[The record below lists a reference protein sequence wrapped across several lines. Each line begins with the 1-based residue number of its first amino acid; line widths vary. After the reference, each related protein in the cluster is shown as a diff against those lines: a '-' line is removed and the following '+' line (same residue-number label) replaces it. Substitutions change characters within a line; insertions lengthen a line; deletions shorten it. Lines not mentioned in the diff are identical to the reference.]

1 MPLIDER
8 GRVFGRLNLVDAALV
23 VLMLLMVPVAYG
35 AYLLFRDP
43 PARLTSISPTQF
55 NEGPNLQVY
64 VHGENFRPYMR
75 VSFGTQQGTGF
86 LFQSPTTAATGLPQ
100 LPAGKYD
107 VVLYDYTQEVSR
119 LKDALT
125 ILSPVAAPETTVAV
139 AGVFTGLSAE
149 ASAKLTKGL
158 KLIKD
163 SDAAVILDVNQP
175 QAATTHVQVGAA
187 TLEIPANGLRE
198 VPATLS
204 LRCALVLGP
213 DGVLRCAVSGV
224 ILGPEVNVAIAA
236 LDGTLNFRVSEVHYV
251 ENAKAIPV
259 SVRFPIRPGLRPDM
273 AVGDRDISAKS
284 YPSGI
289 MATIVSI
296 GASSVPGMRDVLL
309 SVTADQTPTGWKYK
323 GQPLKAG
330 SALTFETLRYT
341 NSGTITNVELEGA
354 KP

>member
-1 MPLIDER
+1 
-8 GRVFGRLNLVDAALV
+8 
-23 VLMLLMVPVAYG
+23 
-35 AYLLFRDP
+35 
-43 PARLTSISPTQF
+43 
-55 NEGPNLQVY
+55 
-64 VHGENFRPYMR
+64 
-75 VSFGTQQGTGF
+75 
-86 LFQSPTTAATGLPQ
+86 
-100 LPAGKYD
+100 
-107 VVLYDYTQEVSR
+107 
-119 LKDALT
+119 
-125 ILSPVAAPETTVAV
+125 
-139 AGVFTGLSAE
+139 
-149 ASAKLTKGL
+149 
-158 KLIKD
+158 
-163 SDAAVILDVNQP
+163 
-175 QAATTHVQVGAA
+175 
-187 TLEIPANGLRE
+187 
-198 VPATLS
+198 LS

-213 DGVLRCAVSGV
+213 DGVLRCSVSGV

-289 MATIVSI
+289 MATVVSI
-296 GASSVPGMRDVLL
+296 GASSVPGMREVLL

-330 SALTFETLRYT
+330 GALTFETLRYT